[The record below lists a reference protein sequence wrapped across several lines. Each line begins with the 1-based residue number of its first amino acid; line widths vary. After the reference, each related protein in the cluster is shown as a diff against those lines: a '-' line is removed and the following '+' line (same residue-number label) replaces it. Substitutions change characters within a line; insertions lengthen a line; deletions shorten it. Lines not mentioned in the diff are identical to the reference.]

1 MLVKTLCDI
10 GYLLCSFVGMNK
22 EKPIGSAEGERTE
35 LGMPELATATV
46 DRMRRAFAKFG
57 RTPPPLSFPPKKYEE
72 QIDRSH
78 NHLLRKQLS
87 RIRLWSA
94 PSSKTMAHPTKPN
107 TELSYPPNHRR
118 LNHQS
123 KPSSRNR
130 RCPTTLQQ

>member
-57 RTPPPLSFPPKKYEE
+57 RTPPLYH
-72 QIDRSH
+72 SH
-78 NHLLRKQLS
+78 QES
-87 RIRLWSA
+87 
-94 PSSKTMAHPTKPN
+94 M
-107 TELSYPPNHRR
+107 
-118 LNHQS
+118 
-123 KPSSRNR
+123 RNR
-130 RCPTTLQQ
+130 STGHTTIYYANNSAG